1 MSLGLGKVVFVFL
14 AFLGSTRGEDSVG
27 AAKKAKGRN
36 QTIRNKFFAQKDKIK
51 DTHPHIVD
59 WFDSDGSRSIQ
70 TEIIEACFKKSG
82 KEWKLDLDKPFFKE
96 SKTRC
101 VSSMEAYIEL

>member
-1 MSLGLGKVVFVFL
+1 MFVFPASL
-14 AFLGSTRGEDSVG
+14 RSVRGQEDSAG
-27 AAKKAKGRN
+27 APKKRPTTHRN
-36 QTIRNKFFAQKDKIK
+36 QTIRNKFFAQKKNIEGA
-51 DTHPHIVD
+51 HPHITE
-59 WFDSDGSRSIQ
+59 WFDSESSRSIQ

-101 VSSMEAYIEL
+101 VSSMEAHIEL

>member
-14 AFLGSTRGEDSVG
+14 AFLGSTRGGDSVG

-36 QTIRNKFFAQKDKIK
+36 QTIRNKFFAQKENIK

-59 WFDSDGSRSIQ
+59 WFDSTSDRSLQ
-70 TEIIEACFKKSG
+70 TEIIEKRFEKQG
-82 KEWKLDLDKPFFKE
+82 KLWKIDLDKPFFKE
-96 SKTRC
+96 SRTRC
-101 VSSMEAYIEL
+101 VNLGTLEL